1 MRAVN
6 LIPADQRGGSAIGA
20 GRSEGA
26 AYAVLGLL
34 AALALMA
41 LLYGMADH
49 QISSRRARVATLTA
63 QAQAAQAR
71 ATELAPY
78 TSFMALREQRMQAV
92 SDLVDSRFDWAH
104 AFHELGRVLPRQATI
119 SALTGTIGAASA
131 AAPPATA
138 APPAAAGAGA
148 STAATST
155 PVTSATPPGSVPSF
169 TLSGCATSQSAVAL
183 TLDRLRLID
192 GVSEVTL
199 QSSTK
204 AGGTGG
210 SGGGGCSGSDAV
222 FAVQVSFDPLP
233 AVSTTGS
240 STSPSTATASDTATP
255 TTSTGGAP

>member
-6 LIPADQRGGSAIGA
+6 LIPADQRGGSTIGA

-41 LLYGMADH
+41 LLYGMADR
-49 QISSRRARVATLTA
+49 QISSRRAQVASLTA
-63 QAQAAQAR
+63 QAQRTQMR

-104 AFHELGRVLPRQATI
+104 AFHELGRVLPSQATI
-119 SALTGTIGAASA
+119 SSLTGTIGAASA
-131 AAPPATA
+131 TA
-138 APPAAAGAGA
+138 VAPAAARAGA
-148 STAATST
+148 STAAAGTT
-155 PVTSATPPGSVPSF
+155 VTSATPPGSVPTF

-199 QSSTK
+199 QSSIK

-210 SGGGGCSGSDAV
+210 SGGGGCSGSDPV

-240 STSPSTATASDTATP
+240 STSGSTATASDTTTS
-255 TTSTGGAP
+255 TTSTGGAR